1 MSAIYTE
8 TENIVRSTFSGQE
21 EHQELR
27 KKIISL
33 PVKMRQKIKEAGAAR
48 GCQSKKGQ
56 VAEAIYWILH
66 DLKEEPLATCPTCA
80 KQYRG
85 KYYSISE
92 GYRFHDHCSH
102 SCRNRNPEY
111 AAKLAA
117 TNLERYGHKNNMH
130 GVETRAKT
138 KQKWIEKYGVEVPTQ
153 AEEIKAKVRTTNQLR
168 RGVDWPA
175 QDKLVLEKYKVTMM
189 ERHGVD
195 HSFKTGNSQRTCME
209 RYGVANPMMHPEIF
223 RKTLRGL
230 KSTKQGILPSGQT
243 YMYQGYE
250 NVAVQKLLE
259 FVNEDEMLVGDPTK
273 LPVIEYFNPVKEKNC
288 RYFPDIWIPHLNL
301 IVEVKST
308 WTMKRQLQ
316 ENMAKHNAALR
327 LGFKHEIWICSK
339 DQVLEILI

>member
-8 TENIVRSTFSGQE
+8 IENLVKSTFSGHE
-21 EHQELR
+21 KHQELR

-33 PVKMRQKIKEAGAAR
+33 PVETRQLIKDAAAAR
-48 GCQSKKGQ
+48 GCQSKKNQ
-56 VAEAIYWILH
+56 VAEAVYWIIH
-66 DLKEEPLATCPTCA
+66 DLKREPLAICPTCG
-80 KQYRG
+80 KEYRG
-85 KYYSISE
+85 KYYSIIE
-92 GYRFHDHCSH
+92 GYHFHEHCSV
-102 SCRNRNPEY
+102 SCRNRNPRY
-111 AAKLAA
+111 VAKLET
-117 TNLERYGHKNNMH
+117 TNLERHGHRNNMH
-130 GVETRAKT
+130 GAKIRAKT
-138 KQKWIEKYGVEVPTQ
+138 KQKWIEKYGVTTPIQCEQ
-153 AEEIKAKVRTTNQLR
+153 IKAKVRATNQLR

-175 QDKLVLEKYKVTMM
+175 QDKLVLEKYKATMM

-195 HSFKTGNSQRTCME
+195 NSFKTGNSQRTCME
-209 RYGVANPMMHPEIF
+209 RYGVPNPMMHPEIF

-230 KSTKQGILPSGQT
+230 KSTKQETFPSGQPYT
-243 YMYQGYE
+243 YQGYE

-273 LPVIEYFNPVKEKNC
+273 LPVIEYINPVKGKIC
-288 RYFPDIWIPHLNL
+288 RYFPDIWVPHLNL

-308 WTMKRQLQ
+308 WTMKRQMQ

>member
-1 MSAIYTE
+1 MNAIYTE
-8 TENIVRSTFSGQE
+8 IENIVKSTFSGQE

-33 PVKMRQKIKEAGAAR
+33 PVKVRQNIKDAGAAR

-66 DLKEEPLATCPTCA
+66 DLKEEPLATCPTCS
-80 KQYRG
+80 KRYRG
-85 KYYSISE
+85 GYYSITE
-92 GYRFHDHCSH
+92 GYHFGDRCSH
-102 SCRNRNPEY
+102 VCRSRDPEY

-117 TNLERYGHKNNMH
+117 SILDRYGHKNNMH

-153 AEEIKAKVRTTNQLR
+153 AEEIKAKVRATNQRR

-175 QDKLVLEKYKVTMM
+175 QDKLVWEKYEATML
-189 ERHGVD
+189 
-195 HSFKTGNSQRTCME
+195 E
-209 RYGVANPMMHPEIF
+209 RYGVNNGFKHENIKKTMLERYGVEHCMQNPEIF

-230 KSTKQGILPSGQT
+230 KSTKQGTFPSGQT
-243 YMYQGYE
+243 YTYQGYE

-273 LPVIEYFNPVKEKNC
+273 LPVIEYLNPVKEKNC

-308 WTMKRQLQ
+308 WTMKRQMQ